1 MALFHLLNSQQ
12 SITKFPWQLSFTAKR
27 IVCQVKV
34 HKITHKIFWKV
45 TAPCRLQMF
54 CFSFNN
60 IHFKGF
66 FVLSDLEGCF
76 WEKLSKKNFTK
87 SWRISLSFFAVL
99 PWNMA
104 SVQFFLIKQIFER
117 KKNHQ
122 GQHPDV
128 RPSFS
133 LK

>member
-12 SITKFPWQLSFTAKR
+12 SITKFLWQLSFTAKR

-54 CFSFNN
+54 YFLFNN

-66 FVLSDLEGCF
+66 LVLCDFLKATLE
-76 WEKLSKKNFTK
+76 KNYLRK
-87 SWRISLSFFAVL
+87 IL
-99 PWNMA
+99 PN
-104 SVQFFLIKQIFER
+104 LEE
-117 KKNHQ
+117 
-122 GQHPDV
+122 
-128 RPSFS
+128 
-133 LK
+133 